1 MEFLDLSHSI
11 FWQQGSSLRSDLGD
25 LREKEP
31 ALAENLERVS
41 HQLEAG
47 YFSDNDFSVRGY
59 NVEDARHRVEA
70 IGIECRHMVG
80 NWEELVEQVRRIPQF
95 EYFLRPIPFS
105 RLCRAASGGQVIIIN
120 VSEFGVDAL
129 IISIDDVIEH
139 VPLPDVNLEL
149 LANLSHDIVF
159 QRSINASE
167 SQRRKY
173 VTYVLKPALR
183 TIWNQMLIHIFNQ
196 IHISHTDPVALPQ
209 R

>member
-1 MEFLDLSHSI
+1 LPKVAWLGLNPSSRQAQLFKQNSENLGCLAANCAIRLGHLQDAMEFLDLSHSI
-11 FWQQGSSLRSDLGD
+11 FWQQGLSLRSDLGD

-70 IGIECRHMVG
+70 IGIECCHMVG

-105 RLCRAASGGQVIIIN
+105 
-120 VSEFGVDAL
+120 
-129 IISIDDVIEH
+129 
-139 VPLPDVNLEL
+139 
-149 LANLSHDIVF
+149 
-159 QRSINASE
+159 
-167 SQRRKY
+167 
-173 VTYVLKPALR
+173 
-183 TIWNQMLIHIFNQ
+183 
-196 IHISHTDPVALPQ
+196 
-209 R
+209 